1 MRTTLNWA
9 RAGLAAVFLVGWAAT
24 GYADKADMRGGA
36 ALELGRDSVLRIPPN
51 AAFPISKR
59 IGLGVGRSIIVQ
71 FPTPLKDVLVSD
83 PQLMDAVVQSSDRVF
98 LIAKQPGQTNAF
110 FFDEYGQQILT
121 LEVAVGADLSA
132 LDSLLSRLIPGS
144 NVKSEIA
151 GNALILTGS
160 VRTPVDSDR
169 AAQIAAQFA
178 SVNKGA
184 LGRVQQPNSSSASST
199 TTTNTYLSAA
209 PASIN
214 YAPPGST
221 PGGDSAG
228 TSDDPYAEKTVINLL
243 SVEGEEQVM
252 LRVVVAEVQR
262 EALKQ
267 FGINVG
273 ALVNSGN
280 FTTSILTQNA
290 FPLSGTSL
298 GTLPVPGIATTGP
311 AAGALALFNQGP
323 TNALANPFGNSGVT
337 SSWRSGN
344 QAVDGALRALERDGL
359 VKLLAEPNLT
369 AVSGEPAKF
378 LAGGEFPVPVVDSL
392 GQVSVIFKEFG
403 IGLAFTPVVLSEGR
417 ISLKLETEVSE
428 LTSDGAVTL
437 NSIQIPALRKRNA
450 KSTVELP
457 SGGSLAIA
465 GLLSEDTRQ
474 NMDGFPGLKDVPIL
488 GTLFRSRDFIKQE
501 TELVIIVTPY
511 TVRPVARQ
519 ELSTPVDGLG
529 EPSDRKANFLG
540 HINRVYGGGAPP
552 PVGSLKG
559 DYGFIVE

>member
-1 MRTTLNWA
+1 MRTTLKWA
-9 RAGLAAVFLVGWAAT
+9 RAGMAAVFLVGWAAT
-24 GYADKADMRGGA
+24 GYAGKADLQGPSGP
-36 ALELGRDSVLRIPPN
+36 ELSRDSVLRIPPN
-51 AAFPISKR
+51 AAFPLNKR
-59 IGLGVGRSIIVQ
+59 IALGVGRSIIVQ

-83 PQLMDAVVQSSDRVF
+83 PGLMDAVVQSSDRVF
-98 LIAKQPGQTNAF
+98 LIAKKPGQTNAF
-110 FFDEYGQQILT
+110 FFDEYGQQVLT

-132 LDSLLSRLIPGS
+132 LDDLLHRLIPGS
-144 NVKSEIA
+144 TIRSEIA

-178 SVNKGA
+178 HVNKGA
-184 LGRVQQPNSSSASST
+184 LGTVQPAGSSASST
-199 TTTNTYLSAA
+199 TTVTSNLGS
-209 PASIN
+209 PATIS
-214 YAPPGST
+214 YQPPQGQDSGGS
-221 PGGDSAG
+221 GGG
-228 TSDDPYAEKTVINLL
+228 GSDDPYAEKTIINLL

-280 FTTSILTQNA
+280 FTTSILISNA
-290 FPLSGTSL
+290 LPLTGADL
-298 GTLPVPGIATTGP
+298 GTLPTAGIATTGA
-311 AAGALALFNQGP
+311 AAGMLGLYNSGP

-337 SSWRSGN
+337 SAWSSGN
-344 QAVDGALRALERDGL
+344 QAVTGALRALERDGL

-417 ISLKLETEVSE
+417 ISLKMETEVSE
-428 LTSDGAVTL
+428 LSSQGAVTL

-474 NMDGFPGLKDVPIL
+474 NIDGFPGLKDVPIL
-488 GTLFRSRDFIKQE
+488 GTLFRSRDYIKQE

-519 ELSTPVDGLG
+519 DLARPLDGLG

-540 HINRVYGGGAPP
+540 HINRVYGGGAPA
-552 PVGSLKG
+552 PVGDLKG